1 MNTSKIQETL
11 KSRKFWTTMAM
22 VVMAVTLFMF
32 GQIDIDKMID
42 IIRWAAGL
50 WVGSL
55 GIIDAFKE
63 LIPTIRSIIEE

>member
-11 KSRKFWTTMAM
+11 QSRKFWTTMAM
-22 VVMAVTLFMF
+22 AIMAVTLFMF

-55 GIIDAFKE
+55 GVIDAFEK

>member
-11 KSRKFWTTMAM
+11 KSRKFWTTMA
-22 VVMAVTLFMF
+22 VVIMAVTLFMF